1 MTIYS
6 LLLAGG
12 KSSRMGQDK
21 RFLVF
26 EGQTLVERSLALLK
40 STGSDQILI
49 SGELAGYKSIPDLL
63 PECGPLGGL
72 HATLHHIELESGLNH
87 EGNDEESDLLLVI
100 PVDMPFL
107 NKQCLETLLAGIGE
121 ADACFYS
128 GEVFPCVFRLTSTL
142 RSYLDSL
149 FSQSRELGGNRSM
162 KALLRHFS
170 SEALVP
176 EDFSDKVFIN
186 LNNPE
191 DLELFLS
198 VSE

>member
-1 MTIYS
+1 MTLYS

-26 EGQTLVERSLALLK
+26 QGQTLVDRSLALLQN
-40 STGSDQILI
+40 TGSDQLLI

-63 PECGPLGGL
+63 PDCGPVGGL
-72 HATLHHIELESGLNH
+72 HAALHHIELESGLNDK
-87 EGNDEESDLLLVI
+87 GQDLLLVI

-107 NKQCLETLLAGIGE
+107 SEQCLKTLLAGVAE
-121 ADACFYS
+121 ADVCYYS
-128 GEVFPCVFRLTSTL
+128 GEVFPCVFRLSSRL

-149 FSQSRELGGNRSM
+149 FSQSRELGGDRSM

-170 SEALVP
+170 SESLEP
-176 EDFSDKVFIN
+176 DGFSGKVFAN

-191 DLELFLS
+191 DLDSFW
-198 VSE
+198 SESN